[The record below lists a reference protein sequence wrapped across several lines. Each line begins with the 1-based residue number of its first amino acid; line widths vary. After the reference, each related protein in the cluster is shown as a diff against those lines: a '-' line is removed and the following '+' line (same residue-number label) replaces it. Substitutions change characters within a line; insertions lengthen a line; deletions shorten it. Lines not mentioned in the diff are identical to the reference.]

1 MESIDTMQEICK
13 KQEKQLDTD
22 FHAIQELGEKIA
34 SLERNILIKD
44 AQLIAQEQEI
54 TDLKAQLTDAEGD
67 DIASLK
73 FQIVSLNTMIKNL
86 EGIMKDKEI
95 EIASLKLQNEEAV
108 KAYTSQIAKLEA
120 ELLEYQKDFDARR

>member
-1 MESIDTMQEICK
+1 MESINTMQEICK

-34 SLERNILIKD
+34 SLERSILIKD

-54 TDLKAQLTDAEGD
+54 NNLKAQFTDTDED
-67 DIASLK
+67 NISSLK
-73 FQIVSLNTMIKNL
+73 FQLVSANTTISNLENMIKD
-86 EGIMKDKEI
+86 KDI

-108 KAYTSQIAKLEA
+108 KVYTSQIARLEA
-120 ELLEYQKDFDARR
+120 ELIEYQKDFDARR